1 MINNLVINQNNQ
13 AITTSLKVAEVFGK
27 EHKTI
32 LRSIDGLVSEIG
44 QLKNEQ
50 SSKTGQHKNV
60 PSDFVKTT
68 YLNLQGKKQ
77 PCYEMTRDGF
87 TLLAMGFTGKKA
99 LEFKLA
105 YIDAFN
111 KMEKALTNAVDFE
124 KVLTTPVRQ
133 HTRKLPMVR
142 VKKEINLAESS
153 IKAVSAIIANTI
165 IKKIKEQSLQIELF
179 KEREDGIKSFEYVK
193 GFHHGAEAIYQQG
206 AYRDIA
212 ERLEKI
218 ERKLK

>member
-1 MINNLVINQNNQ
+1 M
-13 AITTSLKVAEVFGK
+13 
-27 EHKTI
+27 
-32 LRSIDGLVSEIG
+32 
-44 QLKNEQ
+44 
-50 SSKTGQHKNV
+50 
-60 PSDFVKTT
+60 
-68 YLNLQGKKQ
+68 
-77 PCYEMTRDGF
+77 
-87 TLLAMGFTGKKA
+87 
-99 LEFKLA
+99 A

>member
-87 TLLAMGFTGKKA
+87 TLLAMGFTGKK
-99 LEFKLA
+99 
-105 YIDAFN
+105 
-111 KMEKALTNAVDFE
+111 
-124 KVLTTPVRQ
+124 
-133 HTRKLPMVR
+133 H
-142 VKKEINLAESS
+142 
-153 IKAVSAIIANTI
+153 
-165 IKKIKEQSLQIELF
+165 
-179 KEREDGIKSFEYVK
+179 
-193 GFHHGAEAIYQQG
+193 
-206 AYRDIA
+206 
-212 ERLEKI
+212 
-218 ERKLK
+218 